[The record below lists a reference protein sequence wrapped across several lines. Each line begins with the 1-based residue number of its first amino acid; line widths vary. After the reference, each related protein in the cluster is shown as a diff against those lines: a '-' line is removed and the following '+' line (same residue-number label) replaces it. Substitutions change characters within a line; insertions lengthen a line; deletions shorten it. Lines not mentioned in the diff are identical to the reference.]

1 MIKMHCY
8 DRSSVPV
15 LWRKCLSC
23 RRDCHTVI
31 ISYKWALPS
40 CLPARQVVNEPEM
53 FCWRLTQLEF
63 WYDLIVNENQMVKYE
78 TCCLTLLMTMAQW
91 SHIFWFNPCIDI
103 LSMLTLLILYFYW
116 SYQWEIPT
124 IITAIG
130 TTPNYKSARPATDQ
144 TEQKYFIG
152 CINKLETHKTQGWQT
167 ESFCHPRPRPT
178 YTKNKATAS

>member
-8 DRSSVPV
+8 DRSCVPV

-40 CLPARQVVNEPEM
+40 CLPPRQVANEPEM
-53 FCWRLTQLEF
+53 FCWRLTELEF

-103 LSMLTLLILYFYW
+103 LSMLTLFILYFYW
-116 SYQWEIPT
+116 VSMRDSHHNNCYRHHW
-124 IITAIG
+124 IINQNQILKHSQ
-130 TTPNYKSARPATDQ
+130 NI
-144 TEQKYFIG
+144 F
-152 CINKLETHKTQGWQT
+152 L
-167 ESFCHPRPRPT
+167 
-178 YTKNKATAS
+178 